1 MASLKKSVRLDK
13 SFKHLMA
20 ITFWD
25 FLSWPSSTPEKT
37 SPKFPDPEMNKNHV
51 QKSDKMKKE
60 LCINYTTNKIP
71 LQNLCYINMW

>member
-37 SPKFPDPEMNKNHV
+37 SPKFPDPEMNRNV
-51 QKSDKMKKE
+51 QKR
-60 LCINYTTNKIP
+60 
-71 LQNLCYINMW
+71 

>member
-37 SPKFPDPEMNKNHV
+37 SPKFPDPE
-51 QKSDKMKKE
+51 
-60 LCINYTTNKIP
+60 INRNIK
-71 LQNLCYINMW
+71 